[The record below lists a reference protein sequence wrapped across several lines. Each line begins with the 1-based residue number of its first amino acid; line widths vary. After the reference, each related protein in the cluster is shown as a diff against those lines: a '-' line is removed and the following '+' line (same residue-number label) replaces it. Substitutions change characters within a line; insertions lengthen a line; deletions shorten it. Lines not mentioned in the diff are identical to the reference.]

1 MVRMVAAQGPDKT
14 APPDSCGRLSLY
26 GSGWVLEFTH
36 SMIAF
41 VLIRVLLILLLVA
54 ANAFFA
60 AAEFSLI
67 SVRDT
72 RIQQLI
78 AAGRT
83 GARNVQRLHGRLDE
97 VVNGVQLGI
106 TIVSLTLGW
115 LGEPMVARVVEA
127 FPLVH
132 EVPHAAVY
140 AHGFAI
146 VIAFSLITYLHVL
159 LGELVPK
166 TLALQ
171 RAEQIALAVAA
182 PMEAFLALAR
192 PLLFFMQRSGGMVLR
207 AFGARETRRAGVIH
221 SPDELK
227 LIVTASRQVGQIPES
242 QEEMIHNAIEL
253 DSITVREVMV
263 ARPDIFSLPADLIL
277 DEALNRVVDGQHSRI
292 PVYDQQSG
300 PEHIVGVLYYKEL
313 VRWVRLRLVNLG
325 QPVAFRI
332 SRMQI
337 GHIMHDVLVVPE
349 TKVLSD
355 LLDEFKQRR
364 RHLAVVVDEF
374 GSTAGV
380 ITVEDILE
388 QIVGDI
394 EDEFDIVAPEPQ
406 LADESVPLLEG
417 SVNIRDLE
425 TQHGLILPRDAGFE
439 TLAGFVLARL
449 QRIPRLGDAFEYEG
463 YRYGVEEMEGHRIA
477 RVRIDKVERVEETE
491 SARQVGG

>member
-1 MVRMVAAQGPDKT
+1 
-14 APPDSCGRLSLY
+14 
-26 GSGWVLEFTH
+26 
-36 SMIAF
+36 MIAF
-41 VLIRVLLILLLVA
+41 VLLRVLLILLLVA

-60 AAEFSLI
+60 AAEFALV

-78 AAGRT
+78 ESGRT
-83 GARNVQRLHGRLDE
+83 GARVVQRLHQHLDE

-115 LGEPMVARVVEA
+115 IGEPMVARLVEA
-127 FPLVH
+127 FRFVH
-132 EVPHAAVY
+132 QVPHAAIY
-140 AHGFAI
+140 AHGIAI

-171 RAEQIALAVAA
+171 RSEQIALAVAA
-182 PMEAFLALAR
+182 PMEAFLTLTR
-192 PLLFFMQRSGGMVLR
+192 PILFFMRRSGGLVLR
-207 AFGARETRRAGVIH
+207 LFGARDARRGGPIH

-263 ARPDIFSLPADLIL
+263 ARPDIFSLPSDLLL
-277 DEALNRVVDGQHSRI
+277 DEALNRVVEGQHSRI
-292 PVYDQQSG
+292 PVYDPQRG

-325 QPVAFRI
+325 QPLASRI
-332 SRMQI
+332 ARTQI
-337 GHIMHDVLVVPE
+337 GQIMHDVLVVPE
-349 TKVLSD
+349 TKVLSE
-355 LLDEFKQRR
+355 LLDEFKHRR

-388 QIVGDI
+388 QLVGDI
-394 EDEFDIVAPEPQ
+394 EDEFDVSPPEPE
-406 LADESVPLLEG
+406 LRDESVLILEG
-417 SVNIRDLE
+417 AVNIRDLE
-425 TQHGLILPRDAGFE
+425 TQHGLLLPRDAGFE

-449 QRIPRLGDAFEYEG
+449 QRIPYLGEAFEYEG
-463 YRYGVEEMEGHRIA
+463 YRYTVEEMEGHRIA
-477 RVRIDKVERVEETE
+477 RVKIEKVENAENKAD
-491 SARQVGG
+491 SANQAGD